1 MEIKYL
7 AFRLDIYLIIWNNI
21 VNIASKKMN
30 SNDKEKDL
38 QQPLILSIDDDY
50 SIIRQF
56 IDGDKSA
63 FQILVKRHKEKVR
76 NIIYITMNN
85 SALVDDI
92 AQDVFI
98 TVFRNL
104 KHFRF
109 ESQFTTWLYRITVNK
124 CKDYLRRI
132 NVRKIFSP
140 IEDGYDVSEYS
151 TPVENN
157 DISKI
162 VMDAISKLP
171 VKLRMPLILKDIE
184 GFSYQEIS
192 ETLKCEMGTVKS
204 RIFRGREKLKEILQ
218 PLEKELM
225 E

>member
-1 MEIKYL
+1 
-7 AFRLDIYLIIWNNI
+7 
-21 VNIASKKMN
+21 MN

-38 QQPLILSIDDDY
+38 LQPQLITAEIDDDQL
-50 SIIRQF
+50 IRHF
-56 IDGDKSA
+56 IAGDTSA
-63 FQILVKRHKEKVR
+63 FQILVKKHKEKVR
-76 NIIYITMNN
+76 NIVYMTMNN

-92 AQDVFI
+92 AQEVFI
-98 TVFRNL
+98 TVYRNL

-124 CKDYLRRI
+124 CKDYLRKM
-132 NVRKIFSP
+132 NVRRIFSP
-140 IEDGYDVSEYS
+140 LEEGSEVSEFE
-151 TPVENN
+151 TPVENK

-192 ETLKCEMGTVKS
+192 ESLSCEMGTVKS
-204 RIFRGREKLKEILQ
+204 RIFRGREKLKEILK

-225 E
+225 Q

>member
-1 MEIKYL
+1 
-7 AFRLDIYLIIWNNI
+7 
-21 VNIASKKMN
+21 MN

-38 QQPLILSIDDDY
+38 PQPQLVTAVIDDDQL
-50 SIIRQF
+50 IRHF
-56 IDGDKSA
+56 IAGDTSA

-76 NIIYITMNN
+76 NIVYLTMNN

-92 AQDVFI
+92 AQEVFI
-98 TVFRNL
+98 TVYRNL
-104 KHFRF
+104 KNFRF

-124 CKDYLRRI
+124 CKDYLRKM
-132 NVRKIFSP
+132 NVRRIFSP
-140 IEDGYDVSEYS
+140 LEEGSEVSEFE
-151 TPVENN
+151 TPVENK

-192 ETLKCEMGTVKS
+192 ESLNCEMGTVKS
-204 RIFRGREKLKEILQ
+204 RIFRGRERLKEILQ

-225 E
+225 L

>member
-1 MEIKYL
+1 MI
-7 AFRLDIYLIIWNNI
+7 
-21 VNIASKKMN
+21 SKE
-30 SNDKEKDL
+30 KEKDL
-38 QQPLILSIDDDY
+38 QQPQILSIDDDY

-56 IDGDKSA
+56 NDGDKSA
-63 FQILVKRHKEKVR
+63 FQVLVKRHKDKVR

-92 AQDVFI
+92 TQEVFI
-98 TVFRNL
+98 TVYKNL

-109 ESQFTTWLYRITVNK
+109 ESQFTTWLYRITVNR

-132 NVRKIFSP
+132 TVRKIFSP
-140 IEDGYDVSEYS
+140 IEDGYEVSEFS
-151 TPVENN
+151 SPVENN

-162 VMDAISKLP
+162 VMEAISKLP
-171 VKLRMPLILKDIE
+171 AKLRMPLILKDIE

-225 E
+225 N

>member
-1 MEIKYL
+1 MI
-7 AFRLDIYLIIWNNI
+7 
-21 VNIASKKMN
+21 SKEE
-30 SNDKEKDL
+30 EKDL
-38 QQPLILSIDDDY
+38 QQPQILSIDDDY

-98 TVFRNL
+98 TVYRNL

-109 ESQFTTWLYRITVNK
+109 ESQFTTWLYRITVNR
-124 CKDYLRRI
+124 CKDYLRKM
-132 NVRKIFSP
+132 NVRKIFFP
-140 IEDGYDVSEYS
+140 IEEGSELSEYP

-157 DISKI
+157 DISRI

-192 ETLKCEMGTVKS
+192 ESLNCEMGTVKS

-218 PLEKELM
+218 PLENELM
-225 E
+225 N

>member
-1 MEIKYL
+1 
-7 AFRLDIYLIIWNNI
+7 
-21 VNIASKKMN
+21 MN
-30 SNDKEKDL
+30 SKEKEKDL
-38 QQPLILSIDDDY
+38 QQPQILSIDEDY

-63 FQILVKRHKEKVR
+63 FQVLVKRHKEKVR

-92 AQDVFI
+92 AQEVFI
-98 TVFRNL
+98 TVYRNL
-104 KHFRF
+104 KNFRF
-109 ESQFTTWLYRITVNK
+109 ESQFTTWLYRVTVNR

-151 TPVENN
+151 TPAENN

-162 VMDAISKLP
+162 VTDAISKLP

>member
-1 MEIKYL
+1 
-7 AFRLDIYLIIWNNI
+7 
-21 VNIASKKMN
+21 MN
-30 SNDKEKDL
+30 SKGKDKEL
-38 QQPLILSIDDDY
+38 QQPQIASFDDDY
-50 SIIRQF
+50 DIIRQF

-63 FQILVKRHKEKVR
+63 FQTLVKRHKEKVR
-76 NIIYITMNN
+76 NIIYLTMNN

-98 TVFRNL
+98 TIYRNL

-124 CKDYLRRI
+124 CKDYIRRM
-132 NVRKIFSP
+132 NVRRIFSP
-140 IEDGYDVSEYS
+140 LDEGIEVSEHS
-151 TPVENN
+151 SPIEER

-162 VMDAISKLP
+162 VTEAISKLP

-192 ETLKCEMGTVKS
+192 ETLNCEMGTVKS
-204 RIFRGREKLKEILQ
+204 RIFRGREKLKEILE

>member
-1 MEIKYL
+1 MI
-7 AFRLDIYLIIWNNI
+7 
-21 VNIASKKMN
+21 

-76 NIIYITMNN
+76 NIIYLTMNN
-85 SALVDDI
+85 GALVDDI

-98 TVFRNL
+98 TVYKNL

-109 ESQFTTWLYRITVNK
+109 ESQFTTWLYRITVNR
-124 CKDYLRRI
+124 CKDYLRKM

-140 IEDGYDVSEYS
+140 IEEGTEISEYS

-157 DISKI
+157 DISRI

-192 ETLKCEMGTVKS
+192 ESLNCEMGTVKS

-225 E
+225 N

>member
-1 MEIKYL
+1 MI
-7 AFRLDIYLIIWNNI
+7 
-21 VNIASKKMN
+21 SK
-30 SNDKEKDL
+30 DKEKDL
-38 QQPLILSIDDDY
+38 QQPQLLSIDDDY

-56 IDGDKSA
+56 IEGDKSA
-63 FQILVKRHKEKVR
+63 FQVLVKRHKDKVR

-98 TVFRNL
+98 TVYRNL
-104 KHFRF
+104 KFFRF

-140 IEDGYDVSEYS
+140 IEDGYEVSEYS
-151 TPVENN
+151 IPAENK

-171 VKLRMPLILKDIE
+171 AKLRMPLILKDIE

-192 ETLKCEMGTVKS
+192 ETLNCEMGTVKS

-225 E
+225 V

>member
-1 MEIKYL
+1 MI
-7 AFRLDIYLIIWNNI
+7 
-21 VNIASKKMN
+21 SK
-30 SNDKEKDL
+30 DKEKDL
-38 QQPLILSIDDDY
+38 QQPQILSIDDDY

-56 IDGDKSA
+56 IDGDKFA

-98 TVFRNL
+98 TVYRNL

-109 ESQFTTWLYRITVNK
+109 ESQFTTWLYRITVNR
-124 CKDYLRRI
+124 CKDYLRKM
-132 NVRKIFSP
+132 NVRKIFFP
-140 IEDGYDVSEYS
+140 IEEGTEVSEYP
-151 TPVENN
+151 TPVEDN
-157 DISKI
+157 DISRI

-171 VKLRMPLILKDIE
+171 VKLRTPLILKDIE

-204 RIFRGREKLKEILQ
+204 RIFRGREKLKEILE

-225 E
+225 N

>member
-1 MEIKYL
+1 MI
-7 AFRLDIYLIIWNNI
+7 
-21 VNIASKKMN
+21 SKEE
-30 SNDKEKDL
+30 EKDL
-38 QQPLILSIDDDY
+38 QQPQILSIDDDY

-56 IDGDKSA
+56 VDGDKSA

-76 NIIYITMNN
+76 NIIFITMNN

-109 ESQFTTWLYRITVNK
+109 ESQFTTWLYRITVNR
-124 CKDYLRRI
+124 CKDYLRKM

-140 IEDGYDVSEYS
+140 IEEGSEVSEYS
-151 TPVENN
+151 SPVENN
-157 DISKI
+157 DISRI

-225 E
+225 N

>member
-1 MEIKYL
+1 MI
-7 AFRLDIYLIIWNNI
+7 
-21 VNIASKKMN
+21 SKEE
-30 SNDKEKDL
+30 EKDL
-38 QQPLILSIDDDY
+38 QQPQILSIDDDY
-50 SIIRQF
+50 SVIRQF

-63 FQILVKRHKEKVR
+63 FQILVGRHKDKVR

-98 TVFRNL
+98 TVYKNL

-109 ESQFTTWLYRITVNK
+109 ESQFTTWLYRITVNR
-124 CKDYLRRI
+124 CKDYLRKM

-140 IEDGYDVSEYS
+140 IDDGFEVSENS
-151 TPVENN
+151 SPVENN

-171 VKLRMPLILKDIE
+171 LKLRMPLIMKDIE

-192 ETLKCEMGTVKS
+192 ETLNCEMGTVKS
-204 RIFRGREKLKEILQ
+204 RIFRGREKLKEILK

-225 E
+225 N

>member
-1 MEIKYL
+1 
-7 AFRLDIYLIIWNNI
+7 
-21 VNIASKKMN
+21 MN
-30 SNDKEKDL
+30 SKEKEKDL
-38 QQPLILSIDDDY
+38 QQLQKLSIEDDY
-50 SIIRQF
+50 SIIRQI

-63 FQILVKRHKEKVR
+63 FQVLVKRHKEKVR
-76 NIIYITMNN
+76 NIIYMTMNN
-85 SALVDDI
+85 NAMVDDI

-98 TVFRNL
+98 TIYKNL

-109 ESQFTTWLYRITVNK
+109 ESLFTTWLYRITVNK
-124 CKDYLRRI
+124 CKDYIRRM

-140 IEDGYDVSEYS
+140 LDDGFNVSEHQ
-151 TPVENN
+151 TPVENR
-157 DISKI
+157 DVSKI

-171 VKLRMPLILKDIE
+171 VKLKMPLILKDIE

-192 ETLKCEMGTVKS
+192 ETLNCEMGTVKS

>member
-1 MEIKYL
+1 MI
-7 AFRLDIYLIIWNNI
+7 
-21 VNIASKKMN
+21 SKEE
-30 SNDKEKDL
+30 EKDL
-38 QQPLILSIDDDY
+38 QQPQILSIDDDY

-56 IDGDKSA
+56 VDGDKSA

-76 NIIYITMNN
+76 NIIFITMNN

-109 ESQFTTWLYRITVNK
+109 ESQFTTWLYRITVNR
-124 CKDYLRRI
+124 CKDYLRKM

-140 IEDGYDVSEYS
+140 IEEGSEVSEYS
-151 TPVENN
+151 SPVENN
-157 DISKI
+157 DISRI
-162 VMDAISKLP
+162 VMNAISKLP

-218 PLEKELM
+218 PFEKELM
-225 E
+225 N

>member
-1 MEIKYL
+1 MI
-7 AFRLDIYLIIWNNI
+7 
-21 VNIASKKMN
+21 SKE
-30 SNDKEKDL
+30 KEKDL
-38 QQPLILSIDDDY
+38 QQPQILSIGDDY

-63 FQILVKRHKEKVR
+63 FKVLVKRHKEKVR
-76 NIIYITMNN
+76 NIIYMTMNN
-85 SALVDDI
+85 SVLVDDI
-92 AQDVFI
+92 AQEVFI
-98 TVFRNL
+98 TVYKNL

-109 ESQFTTWLYRITVNK
+109 ESQFTTWLYRVTVNK

-132 NVRKIFSP
+132 NVRKIFLP
-140 IEDGYDVSEYS
+140 IEDGYEVSEYS

-162 VMDAISKLP
+162 VMDAISILP

-225 E
+225 G

>member
-1 MEIKYL
+1 
-7 AFRLDIYLIIWNNI
+7 
-21 VNIASKKMN
+21 MN

-38 QQPLILSIDDDY
+38 QQPQILSIDDDY
-50 SIIRQF
+50 SVIRQF
-56 IDGDKSA
+56 NDGDKSA
-63 FQILVKRHKEKVR
+63 FQVLVKRHKEKVR

-98 TVFRNL
+98 TVYRNL

-109 ESQFTTWLYRITVNK
+109 ESQFTTWLYRITVNR
-124 CKDYLRRI
+124 CKDYLRKM
-132 NVRKIFSP
+132 NVRKIFFP
-140 IEDGYDVSEYS
+140 IEEGSEISEYS
-151 TPVENN
+151 TPVEKN
-157 DISKI
+157 DISRI
-162 VMDAISKLP
+162 VMDAIAKLP

-192 ETLKCEMGTVKS
+192 ESLKCEMGTVKS

-225 E
+225 L